1 MSYFL
6 FNFLLLLSP
15 YSYEKVFQS
24 SSNTNKF
31 ETKQTIVSANNSVLS
46 FVVDVFDK

>member
-1 MSYFL
+1 MSNFL
-6 FNFLLLLSP
+6 FTFLLLQAP
-15 YSYEKVFQS
+15 YSYEEVPKS

-31 ETKQTIVSANNSVLS
+31 ETKQTIVSANNSVFT